1 MLNRDSAIKQNYN
14 IGKFPFNDDIGI
26 IFSENYNLTI
36 QQIAVWPEEILNIE
50 KLFSD
55 QFGFQQKIDFNQG
68 EIMKN
73 NSLWRM
79 EPLKWW
85 LMGSTISLP
94 ENLGTSLEL
103 SHAFTSIKVGG
114 EKSEILLNRHLPLDL
129 RLENFPIHSSASSAI
144 HHVSVK
150 LFRLSDKEFNLLIPR
165 GFALSIWEILLESA
179 SQFGYEIKDK

>member
-55 QFGFQQKIDFNQG
+55 QFGIQQKVDFNQG

-103 SHAFTSIKVGG
+103 SHAFTSIKLGG
-114 EKSEILLNRHLPLDL
+114 KKSEILLNRHLPLDL

-150 LFRLSDKEFNLLIPR
+150 LFRLSDKEFNLVIPR

>member
-50 KLFSD
+50 TLFSD
-55 QFGFQQKIDFNQG
+55 QFGIQQKIDFNQG

-114 EKSEILLNRHLPLDL
+114 EK
-129 RLENFPIHSSASSAI
+129 
-144 HHVSVK
+144 VK
-150 LFRLSDKEFNLLIPR
+150 FYSIDTYLLICV
-165 GFALSIWEILLESA
+165 
-179 SQFGYEIKDK
+179 

>member
-55 QFGFQQKIDFNQG
+55 QFGVQQKIDFNQG

-114 EKSEILLNRHLPLDL
+114 EKGEILLNRHLPLDL

-150 LFRLSDKEFNLLIPR
+150 LFRLSDKEFNLVIPR

>member
-55 QFGFQQKIDFNQG
+55 QLGVQQKIDFNQG

-79 EPLKWW
+79 EPSKWW
-85 LMGSTISLP
+85 LLGSTIEVP

-103 SHAFTSIKVGG
+103 SHAFTSITIEG
-114 EKSEILLNRHLPLDL
+114 EKSDVLLNRHLPLDL
-129 RLENFPIHSSASSAI
+129 RLNNFPINSSASSAI

-150 LFRLSDKEFNLLIPR
+150 LFRIKNKEFRLLIPR

-179 SQFGYEIKDK
+179 SQFGYEIKDI